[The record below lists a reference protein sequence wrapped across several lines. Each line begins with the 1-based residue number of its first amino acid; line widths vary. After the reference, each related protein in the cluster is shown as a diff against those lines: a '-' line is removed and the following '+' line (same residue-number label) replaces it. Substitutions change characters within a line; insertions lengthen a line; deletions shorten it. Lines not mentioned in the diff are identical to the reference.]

1 MSAAK
6 WLLLAAGYVGAL
18 FFAVAATGVLWGM
31 AAAARVRRKWTATKR
46 RNDETTRGET
56 ERGGGS

>member
-31 AAAARVRRKWTATKR
+31 AAAQWVKR
-46 RNDETTRGET
+46 RRAK
-56 ERGGGS
+56 GS